1 MNEAFTNKYRYDIGF
16 LNGLFALASS
26 ASTYIGRD
34 DVTVYLF
41 PKEDTVEEFRT
52 AFKLRV
58 TVEKEPVAGDLKSVL
73 GEWYGTEGN
82 DRRIT
87 QKLVE
92 TIEYCYGT
100 PEAIYSVKNYEK
112 VTDRLEGR
120 KGYAPY
126 FFVSDFFFADFK
138 QFAAFFIMGNN
149 E

>member
-1 MNEAFTNKYRYDIGF
+1 MNETFLNEHRYDIGF

-26 ASTYIGRD
+26 TSTYIGRD

-41 PKEDTVEEFRT
+41 PKEDTIEEFRI

-58 TVEKEPVAGDLKSVL
+58 NVEKEPIAGDLKSVL
-73 GEWYGTEGN
+73 GEWYGTEGA
-82 DRRIT
+82 DRTIT
-87 QKLVE
+87 EKLVE
-92 TIEYCYGT
+92 TIEYCYGM

-126 FFVSDFFFADFK
+126 FFVSDFFFADFEK
-138 QFAAFFIMGNN
+138 FTAFFIMGNN

>member
-16 LNGLFALASS
+16 LNGLFALASLT
-26 ASTYIGRD
+26 STYIGRD

-41 PKEDTVEEFRT
+41 PKEDTIEEFRT

-58 TVEKEPVAGDLKSVL
+58 NVEKEPMEGDLKSVL

-82 DRRIT
+82 DRQIT
-87 QKLVE
+87 EKLAETVE
-92 TIEYCYGT
+92 YRYGT
-100 PEAIYSVKNYEK
+100 PEAIYSVKDYEK

-126 FFVSDFFFADFK
+126 YFVSDFFFADFEK
-138 QFAAFFIMGNN
+138 FTAFFIMGNN

>member
-1 MNEAFTNKYRYDIGF
+1 MNEAFTNKYRYDTGF

-26 ASTYIGRD
+26 TSTYIGRD

-58 TVEKEPVAGDLKSVL
+58 NVEKEPVEGDLKSVL

-87 QKLVE
+87 EKLVE

-120 KGYAPY
+120 KGLAPY
-126 FFVSDFFFADFK
+126 YFFT
-138 QFAAFFIMGNN
+138 AFFIMGNN